1 MPKPAFV
8 ILLLAY
14 LAFVSLGLPDTVF
27 GVAWPS
33 LRAGFDISPSAMGA
47 VLAAGMS
54 GYFLSGL
61 WAGGAVAR
69 LGVGG
74 VLTLSSALVAVALFG
89 FALAPSW
96 TVFFPFGAVMGL
108 GSGAIDSGLNGYAA
122 RHFSVRHVNW
132 LHGFWGVGASIGPA
146 LMTFVIAQGH
156 GYRAGYA
163 LLGAVL
169 GGMALLFLI
178 TRQRWDDARP
188 SAAAAAGKDTATGV
202 TAGGHEGAGASTPP
216 KPQPEGIGAALRNG
230 RVWLQVLIFFL
241 YTGVESTV
249 GQWCFSWLR
258 DRRGLGI
265 EAAGSW
271 TSAYWASLTVGRIVL
286 GSVVDR
292 VGPDRMLRAATVG
305 AVIGVSVFVS
315 AGGPLGN
322 LGLLLLGAS
331 LAPLFPTLMART
343 PARVGDGVAH
353 HAVGF
358 QVSAATLGSTLV
370 PSLVGFL
377 VARHGLGAVGGV
389 IVTVALALLVS
400 HEVLLGAARRVR
412 PAFGAE

>member
-1 MPKPAFV
+1 MPRSGGV

-33 LRAGFDISPSAMGA
+33 LRAGFGIPASAMGA

-61 WAGGAVAR
+61 WAGGAVAK

-74 VLTLSSALVAVALFG
+74 VLALSSTLVAAALFA

-96 TVFFPFGAVMGL
+96 SVFFPFGVVMGL

-122 RHFSVRHVNW
+122 RHLSVRHVNW
-132 LHGFWGVGASIGPA
+132 LHGCWGIGASIGPA
-146 LMTFVIAQGH
+146 LMTFFIARGD
-156 GYRAGYA
+156 GYRWGYGV
-163 LLGAVL
+163 LGAIL
-169 GGMALLFLI
+169 GGMALLFAI
-178 TRQRWDDARP
+178 TRRRWDDPRP
-188 SAAAAAGKDTATGV
+188 ASPSAEAVGTAAAA
-202 TAGGHEGAGASTPP
+202 PP
-216 KPQPEGIGAALRNG
+216 PSAKPESARAALRNG
-230 RVWLQVLIFFL
+230 RVWLQVLVFFL

-258 DRRGLGI
+258 DRRGLEI

-271 TSAYWASLTVGRIVL
+271 TSAYWASLTVGRLVL
-286 GSVVDR
+286 GSIVDR
-292 VGPDRMLRAATVG
+292 VGPDRMLRAGTVG
-305 AVIGVSVFVS
+305 ALIGVTLFASTW
-315 AGGPLGN
+315 GPLGSF
-322 LGLLLLGAS
+322 GLLLLGAS

-343 PARVGDGVAH
+343 PARVGDSVAH

-377 VARHGLGAVGGV
+377 VARYGLSAVGGV
-389 IVTVALALLVS
+389 IVAAAVALLLS
-400 HEVLLGAARRVR
+400 HELLLGAARRVR
-412 PAFGAE
+412 PVLSAP

>member
-1 MPKPAFV
+1 MPKPGFL

-14 LAFVSLGLPDTVF
+14 AAFVSLGLPDTVL

-33 LRAGFDISPSAMGA
+33 LRAGFGIPASAMGA

-74 VLTLSSALVAVALFG
+74 VLALSSALVAVALFG
-89 FALAPSW
+89 YALAPSW
-96 TVFFPFGAVMGL
+96 ALFFPFGAVMGL

-132 LHGFWGVGASIGPA
+132 LHGCWGVGASIGPA
-146 LMTFVIAQGH
+146 LMTLFIAEGY
-156 GYRAGYA
+156 GYRAGYG
-163 LLGAVL
+163 LLGAML
-169 GGMALLFLI
+169 GSMALVFTL
-178 TRQRWDDARP
+178 TRRRWDEPAPPP
-188 SAAAAAGKDTATGV
+188 SPPDLAAGGIAR
-202 TAGGHEGAGASTPP
+202 EGAEPP
-216 KPQPEGIGAALRNG
+216 ARAKPEGMRAALRNG

-249 GQWCFSWLR
+249 GQWSFSWLR
-258 DRRGLGI
+258 DRRGLEV

-271 TSAYWASLTVGRIVL
+271 TSAYWASLTVGRLVL

-292 VGPDRMLRAATVG
+292 VGPDRMLRAATLG
-305 AVIGVSVFVS
+305 AVLGVSLFAS
-315 AGGPLGN
+315 ATSALGN
-322 LGLLLLGAS
+322 IGLLVLGAS

-343 PARVGDGVAH
+343 PARVGEGVAH

-377 VARHGLGAVGGV
+377 VARFGLSVVGV
-389 IVTVALALLVS
+389 VVTTVAIALLLA
-400 HEVLLGAARRVR
+400 HELLLGAARRAR
-412 PAFGAE
+412 PAVVAE

>member
-1 MPKPAFV
+1 MPKPGV
-8 ILLLAY
+8 VVLLLAY
-14 LAFVSLGLPDTVF
+14 LAFVSLGLPDTVL

-33 LRAGFDISPSAMGA
+33 LRVGFGIPASAMGA

-61 WAGGAVAR
+61 WAGGAIAK

-74 VLTLSSALVAVALFG
+74 VLALSSALVAAALFA

-96 TVFFPFGAVMGL
+96 AVFFPFGAVMGL

-132 LHGFWGVGASIGPA
+132 LHGCWGIGASIGPA
-146 LMTFVIAQGH
+146 LMTFFIARGD
-156 GYRAGYA
+156 GYRSGYG
-163 LLGAVL
+163 LLGIIL
-169 GGMALLFLI
+169 GSMALLFTI
-178 TRQRWDDARP
+178 TRKRWDDPQPVPPAAGATN
-188 SAAAAAGKDTATGV
+188 AAAAPP
-202 TAGGHEGAGASTPP
+202 ASA
-216 KPQPEGIGAALRNG
+216 KPESVRTALRNG
-230 RVWLQVLIFFL
+230 RVWLQVLVFFL

-258 DRRGLGI
+258 DRRGLEI

-271 TSAYWASLTVGRIVL
+271 TSAYWASLTVGRLVL
-286 GSVVDR
+286 GSFVDR

-305 AVIGVSVFVS
+305 ALIGVTLFTGAS
-315 AGGPLGN
+315 GPLGSF
-322 LGLLLLGAS
+322 GLLLLGAS

-377 VARHGLGAVGGV
+377 VARHGLSAVGAVV
-389 IVTVALALLVS
+389 VVVAAALLLS
-400 HEVLLGAARRVR
+400 HELLLGAARRMSAVVSA
-412 PAFGAE
+412 P

>member
-1 MPKPAFV
+1 MPKPGV
-8 ILLLAY
+8 VVLLLAY
-14 LAFVSLGLPDTVF
+14 LAFVSLGLPDTVL

-33 LRAGFDISPSAMGA
+33 LRAGFGIPASAMGA

-61 WAGGAVAR
+61 WAGSGVAK

-74 VLTLSSALVAVALFG
+74 VLALSSALVAAALFA

-96 TVFFPFGAVMGL
+96 AVFFPFGAVMGL

-132 LHGFWGVGASIGPA
+132 LHGCWGVGASIGPA
-146 LMTFVIAQGH
+146 LMTFFIARGD
-156 GYRAGYA
+156 GYRSGYA
-163 LLGAVL
+163 LLGAIL
-169 GGMALLFLI
+169 GSMALLFTI
-178 TRQRWDDARP
+178 TRKRWDDPRP
-188 SAAAAAGKDTATGV
+188 APLSVEAGAHGAAAAAPP
-202 TAGGHEGAGASTPP
+202 ASA
-216 KPQPEGIGAALRNG
+216 KPESARAALRNG
-230 RVWLQVLIFFL
+230 RVWLQVLVFFL

-258 DRRGLGI
+258 DRRGLEI

-271 TSAYWASLTVGRIVL
+271 TSAYWASLTVGRLVL

-305 AVIGVSVFVS
+305 AVLGVTLFAS
-315 AGGPLGN
+315 ASGPLGSV
-322 LGLLLLGAS
+322 GLLLLGAS

-377 VARHGLGAVGGV
+377 VARHGLSAMGV
-389 IVTVALALLVS
+389 VVVVAAVALLLA
-400 HEVLLGAARRVR
+400 HELLLGAARRV
-412 PAFGAE
+412 GAVLSAP

>member
-1 MPKPAFV
+1 MPKSSGV
-8 ILLLAY
+8 VLLLAY

-33 LRAGFDISPSAMGA
+33 LRAGFGIPASAMGA

-61 WAGGAVAR
+61 WAGGAVAK

-74 VLTLSSALVAVALFG
+74 VLALSSALVAAALFA

-96 TVFFPFGAVMGL
+96 SVFFPFGVVMGL

-122 RHFSVRHVNW
+122 RHLSVRHVNW
-132 LHGFWGVGASIGPA
+132 LHGCWGVGASIGPA
-146 LMTFVIAQGH
+146 LMTFFIARGD
-156 GYRAGYA
+156 GYRWGYGV
-163 LLGAVL
+163 LGAIL
-169 GGMALLFLI
+169 GGMALLFAI
-178 TRQRWDDARP
+178 TRRRWDDPRP
-188 SAAAAAGKDTATGV
+188 AVPAAGAAHGTAAAAP
-202 TAGGHEGAGASTPP
+202 ASA
-216 KPQPEGIGAALRNG
+216 KPESARVALRNG
-230 RVWLQVLIFFL
+230 RVWLQVLVFFL

-258 DRRGLGI
+258 DRRGLEI

-271 TSAYWASLTVGRIVL
+271 TSAYWASLTVGRLVL
-286 GSVVDR
+286 GSIVDR
-292 VGPDRMLRAATVG
+292 VGPDRMLRAGTVG
-305 AVIGVSVFVS
+305 AVIGVTLFASTW
-315 AGGPLGN
+315 GPLGSF
-322 LGLLLLGAS
+322 GLLLLGAS

-343 PARVGDGVAH
+343 PARVGDSVAH

-377 VARHGLGAVGGV
+377 VARHGLSAVGGV
-389 IVTVALALLVS
+389 IVAAAVALLLS
-400 HEVLLGAARRVR
+400 HELLLGAARRVR
-412 PAFGAE
+412 PELSAL

>member
-1 MPKPAFV
+1 
-8 ILLLAY
+8 
-14 LAFVSLGLPDTVF
+14 
-27 GVAWPS
+27 
-33 LRAGFDISPSAMGA
+33 
-47 VLAAGMS
+47 MS

-61 WAGGAVAR
+61 WAGGAIAR

-74 VLTLSSALVAVALFG
+74 VLALSSALVAAALFA

-96 TVFFPFGAVMGL
+96 AVFFPFGAVMGL

-132 LHGFWGVGASIGPA
+132 LHGCWGIGASLGPA
-146 LMTFVIAQGH
+146 LMTFFIARGD
-156 GYRAGYA
+156 GYRSGYG
-163 LLGAVL
+163 LLGMILA
-169 GGMALLFLI
+169 GMALLFTI
-178 TRQRWDDARP
+178 TRKRWDDPRP
-188 SAAAAAGKDTATGV
+188 DLSGADAAGAPGAAAAPP
-202 TAGGHEGAGASTPP
+202 ASA
-216 KPQPEGIGAALRNG
+216 KPESVRAALRNG
-230 RVWLQVLIFFL
+230 RVWLQVLVFFL

-258 DRRGLGI
+258 DRRGLEI

-271 TSAYWASLTVGRIVL
+271 TSAYWASLTVGRLVL
-286 GSVVDR
+286 GSFVDR
-292 VGPDRMLRAATVG
+292 IGPDRMLRAATVG
-305 AVIGVSVFVS
+305 AVIGVTLFAS
-315 AGGPLGN
+315 ASGPLGSF
-322 LGLLLLGAS
+322 GLLLLGAS

-377 VARHGLGAVGGV
+377 VARHGLSAVGV
-389 IVTVALALLVS
+389 VVVVVAVALLLS
-400 HEVLLGAARRVR
+400 HELLLGAARRVS
-412 PAFGAE
+412 PVLGAP

>member
-1 MPKPAFV
+1 MPKPGV
-8 ILLLAY
+8 VVLLLAY
-14 LAFVSLGLPDTVF
+14 LAFVSLGLPDTVL

-33 LRAGFDISPSAMGA
+33 LRAGFGIPASAMGA

-61 WAGGAVAR
+61 WAGGAIAR

-74 VLTLSSALVAVALFG
+74 VLALSSALVAAALFA

-96 TVFFPFGAVMGL
+96 AVFFPFGAVMGL

-132 LHGFWGVGASIGPA
+132 LHGCWGIGASIGPA
-146 LMTFVIAQGH
+146 LMTFFIARGD
-156 GYRAGYA
+156 GYRSGYG
-163 LLGAVL
+163 LLGIIL
-169 GGMALLFLI
+169 GSMALLFAI
-178 TRQRWDDARP
+178 TRQRWDDPRP
-188 SAAAAAGKDTATGV
+188 APPAADATEAAAAPP
-202 TAGGHEGAGASTPP
+202 ASA
-216 KPQPEGIGAALRNG
+216 KPESVRTALRNG

-258 DRRGLGI
+258 DRRGLEI

-271 TSAYWASLTVGRIVL
+271 TSAYWASLTVGRLVL
-286 GSVVDR
+286 GSFVDR
-292 VGPDRMLRAATVG
+292 IGPDRMLRAATVG
-305 AVIGVSVFVS
+305 AVIGVTLFAS
-315 AGGPLGN
+315 ASGAFGSF
-322 LGLLLLGAS
+322 GLLLLGAS

-377 VARHGLGAVGGV
+377 VARHGLSAVGV
-389 IVTVALALLVS
+389 VVVVVAVALLLS
-400 HEVLLGAARRVR
+400 HELLLGAARRVSSVL
-412 PAFGAE
+412 GAP

>member
-1 MPKPAFV
+1 MPKPGAV
-8 ILLLAY
+8 VLLLAY

-33 LRAGFDISPSAMGA
+33 LRAGFGIPASAMGA

-61 WAGGAVAR
+61 WAGGAIAK

-74 VLTLSSALVAVALFG
+74 VLALSSALVAAALFG

-96 TVFFPFGAVMGL
+96 AVFFPLGAVMGL

-132 LHGFWGVGASIGPA
+132 LHGCWGIGASIGPA
-146 LMTFVIAQGH
+146 LMTFFIARGDS
-156 GYRAGYA
+156 YRSGYA
-163 LLGAVL
+163 LLGSIL
-169 GGMALLFLI
+169 GGMALLFAL
-178 TRQRWDDARP
+178 TRRRWDDPRP
-188 SAAAAAGKDTATGV
+188 APPAPDAAGGNEGAAAPP
-202 TAGGHEGAGASTPP
+202 ASV
-216 KPQPEGIGAALRNG
+216 KPESARAALRNG

-258 DRRGLGI
+258 DRRGLEI

-271 TSAYWASLTVGRIVL
+271 TSAYWASLTVGRLVL
-286 GSVVDR
+286 GSIVDR

-305 AVIGVSVFVS
+305 AVLGVTLFAS
-315 AGGPLGN
+315 AGGALGSF
-322 LGLLLLGAS
+322 GLLLLGAS

-377 VARHGLGAVGGV
+377 VARHGLSAVGV
-389 IVTVALALLVS
+389 VVVVVAVALLLS
-400 HEVLLGAARRVR
+400 HELLLSAARRVR
-412 PAFGAE
+412 PVLSAE

>member
-1 MPKPAFV
+1 MPKPGV
-8 ILLLAY
+8 VVLLLAY
-14 LAFVSLGLPDTVF
+14 LAFISLGLPDTVL

-33 LRAGFDISPSAMGA
+33 LRASFDIPPSAMGA

-61 WAGGAVAR
+61 WAGSAVAK

-74 VLTLSSALVAVALFG
+74 VLALSSALVAAALFG

-96 TVFFPFGAVMGL
+96 AVFFPFGAVMGL

-122 RHFSVRHVNW
+122 RHFSVRHLNW
-132 LHGFWGVGASIGPA
+132 LHGCWGIGASIGPA
-146 LMTFVIAQGH
+146 LMTFFIARGD

-163 LLGAVL
+163 LLGAAL
-169 GGMALLFLI
+169 GGMALLFTV
-178 TRQRWDDARP
+178 TRRSWDKAPPLATSD
-188 SAAAAAGKDTATGV
+188 SAAASEAAA
-202 TAGGHEGAGASTPP
+202 PP
-216 KPQPEGIGAALRNG
+216 PTRKPETMRAALQSG

-258 DRRGLGI
+258 DRRGLEI

-271 TSAYWASLTVGRIVL
+271 TSVYWASLTVGRLVL
-286 GSVVDR
+286 GGVVDR

-305 AVIGVSVFVS
+305 AVLGVSLFAS
-315 AGGPLGN
+315 TSGPLGY

-343 PARVGDGVAH
+343 PARVGDGLAH

-377 VARHGLGAVGGV
+377 VARHGLGAVGVV
-389 IVTVALALLVS
+389 IVVVAVALLLA
-400 HEVLLGAARRVR
+400 HELLLGAARSR
-412 PAFGAE
+412 PALSAE

>member
-1 MPKPAFV
+1 
-8 ILLLAY
+8 
-14 LAFVSLGLPDTVF
+14 
-27 GVAWPS
+27 
-33 LRAGFDISPSAMGA
+33 MGA

-61 WAGGAVAR
+61 WAGGAVAK

-74 VLTLSSALVAVALFG
+74 VLALSSALVATALFG
-89 FALAPSW
+89 FALAPTW
-96 TVFFPFGAVMGL
+96 AVFFPFGALLGL

-132 LHGFWGVGASIGPA
+132 LHGCWGIGASIGPA
-146 LMTFVIAQGH
+146 LMTFFIARGD
-156 GYRAGYA
+156 GYRAGYG
-163 LLGAVL
+163 LLGAIL
-169 GGMALLFLI
+169 GSMALLFAL
-178 TRQRWDDARP
+178 TRRRWDGPGRAADDGAPRAAQARP
-188 SAAAAAGKDTATGV
+188 ESV
-202 TAGGHEGAGASTPP
+202 
-216 KPQPEGIGAALRNG
+216 GAALRNG
-230 RVWLQVLIFFL
+230 RVWLQVVIFFL

-258 DRRGLGI
+258 DRRGLEI

-271 TSAYWASLTVGRIVL
+271 TSAYWASLTVGRLVL
-286 GSVVDR
+286 GSIVDR

-305 AVIGVSVFVS
+305 ALLGVTLFAS
-315 AGGPLGN
+315 AWGPLGS

-370 PSLVGFL
+370 PSLVGLL
-377 VARHGLGAVGGV
+377 VARYGLSAVGV
-389 IVTVALALLVS
+389 VVVAVAAGLLLA
-400 HEVLLGAARRVR
+400 HELLLGAARRVR
-412 PAFGAE
+412 PALSPP